1 MTLQDVK
8 RRLKVMKVRGYNAN
22 TVRDMEWL
30 VSEVRALE
38 IQIEGARRER
48 DIAVRTIERIRALFN
63 EWVQS

>member
-8 RRLKVMKVRGYNAN
+8 RRLKVMKERGYNAN

-30 VSEVRALE
+30 VAEVRALE